1 MNSSIITTT
10 VVAPDEHS
18 PEQPASGPLP
28 KWLQRIDQTE
38 KVTFVID
45 AWLALDPEAQNEFL
59 AQLIAATMHAG
70 PDTALGIFAATGRL
84 YAAEALDELNDVR
97 VPLDREGWVDSLGR
111 YILSQGGRS

>member
-1 MNSSIITTT
+1 MNSSTITSTA
-10 VVAPDEHS
+10 VASDEHS
-18 PEQPASGPLP
+18 PEQPVSRALP
-28 KWLQRIDQTE
+28 QWLQHIDQTA
-38 KVTFVID
+38 KATFVID

-84 YAAEALDELNDVR
+84 YAAEALEELNDVR
-97 VPLDREGWVDSLGR
+97 VPLEREGWVDSLGR